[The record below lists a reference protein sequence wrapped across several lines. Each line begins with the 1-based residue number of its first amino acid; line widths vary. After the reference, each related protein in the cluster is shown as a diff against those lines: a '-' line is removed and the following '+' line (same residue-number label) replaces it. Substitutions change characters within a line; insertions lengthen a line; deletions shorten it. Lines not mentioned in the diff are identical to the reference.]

1 MVKKLELWSIFNNL
15 VESFQPMTEEIKFHL
30 AITKERMEESIKH
43 LEVVLAKIR
52 AGKANPQ
59 MLGSV
64 QVDYYGTSTPISQ
77 MANVNT
83 PDAQTISIQPFDKS
97 LIAEIEQAIV
107 EANLGFNPSN
117 NGEKVIINVLP
128 LTEERRRDLVKQVK
142 VEIESSK
149 VSIRNIRQKAN
160 DEMKKLGK
168 EGLSEDLV
176 RDAEGLVQDLTNIYS
191 SKIDAIYSEKE
202 SDIMTV

>member
-1 MVKKLELWSIFNNL
+1 MN
-15 VESFQPMTEEIKFHL
+15 EEINFNLDIAKE
-30 AITKERMEESIKH
+30 AMQEVITR
-43 LEVVLAKIR
+43 LEGCLAKIR

-59 MLGSV
+59 MLSTV
-64 QVDYYGTSTPISQ
+64 KLEYYGVQTPLAQ
-77 MANVNT
+77 AANVST
-83 PDAQTISIQPFDKS
+83 TDAQTISIQPFDKS
-97 LIAEIEQAIV
+97 LINDIEQAIV

-117 NGEKVIINVLP
+117 NGEKVIVNIPP
-128 LTEERRRDLVKQVK
+128 LTEERRRELVKQAK
-142 VEIESSK
+142 AEIENSK

-176 RDAEGLVQDLTNIYS
+176 RDAEVSVQDLTNSYS
-191 SKIDAIYSEKE
+191 SKIDAIYSKKE